1 MSLPFSSI
9 VPITGVVESPAF
21 AQEKKHMLLAMDSS
35 LIPSGT
41 SYLEFGGASAL
52 TDFSAYFGKQVPEY
66 QALVKYFG
74 FVSKNGNAP
83 EKALVARWYKTA
95 TAPFIKGDKLTTTV
109 ATLKAITDGSLT
121 ISFDDTAEEITGLD
135 FSSAT
140 SYSDIATV
148 LQTGIATEFTGATV
162 VYNSITGGF
171 IVTGG
176 TTGKT
181 ATTEGVNEGTTGT
194 DVSVLLG
201 LKGATTSQGVD
212 AETFADFCDRIY
224 HANTGAFSITTLETL
239 ADTDITPAVA
249 WLQTTLNGQS
259 YNTVNRLVFNFT
271 DKTTAKTIA
280 STLDGLNYTGFV
292 ICYDPYGENVNILDC
307 AICASIDYQ
316 IDGGAI
322 NFNFQPAVGYTAIT
336 SLGTVVDYQQGLTNS
351 SLMQDLDNN
360 AISCVYSVGFGTQE
374 QVFYGSGLMA
384 GDFGTESTQVDESAL
399 ELAIQVSILNGLAS
413 LNKIPL
419 RGEDATDLVSSLLAT
434 PIEQFIKNGVI
445 AQGATLS
452 TVEKASVAQATGNAN
467 ASDSLEMTGY
477 YYKIYDLTEEDIAQ
491 KRVRVLL
498 CYVAS
503 GCLNKVRIIN
513 KIYGA

>member
-21 AQEKKHMLLAMDSS
+21 TQEKKHMLLAMNTS

-52 TDFSAYFGKQVPEY
+52 TDFASYFGKEVPEY
-66 QALVKYFG
+66 GALTKYFG

-83 EKALVARWYKTA
+83 EKALVACWYKED
-95 TAPFIKGDKLTTTV
+95 TAPFTKGNKLTTSV
-109 ATLKAITDGSLT
+109 SALKEITDGSFT
-121 ISFDDTAEEITGLD
+121 ITFNDTTEEITGLD
-135 FSSAT
+135 FSTANA
-140 SYSDIATV
+140 YSDVATIIQTA
-148 LQTGIATEFTGATV
+148 LQTDFAGTTV
-162 VYNSITGGF
+162 AYNSITGGF
-171 IVTGG
+171 IITGATAGVEG
-176 TTGKT
+176 TTG
-181 ATTEGVNEGTTGT
+181 GVSAGETGT
-194 DVSVLLG
+194 DVSELLG
-201 LKGATTSQGVD
+201 LKGATTSQGVN

-271 DKTTAKTIA
+271 DKTTAKAIA
-280 STLDGLNYTGFV
+280 STLDGLSYTGFV

-336 SLGTVVDYQQGLTNS
+336 TLGTVVDYQQGLTNS

-360 AISCVYSVGFGTQE
+360 KISCVYSVGFGTQE

-419 RGEDATDLVSSLLAT
+419 RGDDATDLVSSLLAT

-452 TVEKASVAQATGNAN
+452 TVERASVAQATGNAN

-503 GCLNKVRIIN
+503 GCLNRVRIIN